1 MDIIDICICEELWS
15 RWVSWEQGQLILGD
29 RVVCNSI
36 DRHLIPSIYLIACP
50 LYRYPVDPAF
60 SAIPDR
66 TGSIRGSDWSA
77 GNHADTIFLLP
88 THHDATHGRDCPL
101 CHSDMVVQLTGVSL
115 VLQQSKAQG
124 KAVDKWMKQSN
135 RQTNKQTSHSVALF
149 LSARQIIPA
158 QISAYLILFI
168 LNSRMGT
175 FSDSCIFHGMLRW
188 WSQTWVGPTA
198 FRVLPRHQQ
207 TLRCIPSECLW
218 LQISTDTSCDIH
230 VFGQCVRNISEE
242 AHRNTFCVHS
252 DNLCIISCTFCAIV
266 IVHLTYWVISN
277 LLQNLSRMWLVSGS
291 LASRD
296 ADIKACYLVS
306 GDCCCTL
313 CIGQVDQLFNGILL
327 RFKRG
332 NPCKQPMPWRSLVWT
347 PRLVTGLRAYTSN
360 MLGRRVQSH
369 LKPHLPTSNSHHCT
383 TGMATNCP
391 VNWKYHRSIKRWQ
404 LCSKSLMFPGFLDTW
419 ISLTAQHPE
428 DRVLKTRRRVIMMG
442 LLQYTFMRTVTSHI
456 I

>member
-1 MDIIDICICEELWS
+1 MNET
-15 RWVSWEQGQLILGD
+15 V
-29 RVVCNSI
+29 
-36 DRHLIPSIYLIACP
+36 
-50 LYRYPVDPAF
+50 
-60 SAIPDR
+60 
-66 TGSIRGSDWSA
+66 
-77 GNHADTIFLLP
+77 
-88 THHDATHGRDCPL
+88 
-101 CHSDMVVQLTGVSL
+101 
-115 VLQQSKAQG
+115 K
-124 KAVDKWMKQSN
+124 
-135 RQTNKQTSHSVALF
+135 QTNKPKSV
-149 LSARQIIPA
+149 I
-158 QISAYLILFI
+158 ISAYLILFI

-242 AHRNTFCVHS
+242 AHRSTFCVHS

-306 GDCCCTL
+306 GDCCCTV

-404 LCSKSLMFPGFLDTW
+404 LCSKSLMFPGFLDTC

-442 LLQYTFMRTVTSHI
+442 LLQYTWHAYCNFTYNIVNLVNHSKLLWLERSPRDLISPEVSKCFDISLDSEVTAARGSSQASVAWCMVLTAWSKLGHKNCMYSNCTYSY
-456 I
+456 